1 MKHIKPFNEAITWDP
16 TEFKQELTEFCEMNL
31 AYLLDDIANLYVT
44 NVNDWDEY
52 STSVED
58 FHKIVLSFS
67 RNPKQWDEIKDHI
80 IPFLTRLNREY
91 EVKSLYLDTT
101 LRYDSKYKI
110 EDLINDKLSFDSTTS
125 IYKICLYVEDYKQE
139 KKSFISKI
147 KNYFK

>member
-1 MKHIKPFNEAITWDP
+1 MKYIKPFNEAITWDP
-16 TEFKQELTEFCEMNL
+16 TEFKQELKEFCEMNL

-58 FHKIVLSFS
+58 FHKIVLSFRS
-67 RNPKQWDEIKDHI
+67 PKQWDEIKDHI

-139 KKSFISKI
+139 PKKSFVSKI
-147 KNYFK
+147 KSFFK

>member
-1 MKHIKPFNEAITWDP
+1 MKHIKPFNEDITSFNFEEDL
-16 TEFKQELTEFCEMNL
+16 QDFCEMNL

-52 STSVED
+52 SSSVED

-125 IYKICLYVEDYKQE
+125 IYKICLYVEDYKQP
-139 KKSFISKI
+139 KKSFVSKI
-147 KNYFK
+147 KSFFK